1 MMTQSPHRLKSKSA
15 QILGLIALLC
25 LGAPTLVSAQ
35 PVRSSAVALSD
46 DDRALVA
53 KASAYL
59 QSLGQAR
66 GRFVQTDP
74 MGTRSRGDLYLKRPG
89 KMRFAY
95 DPPLGLLVVSD
106 GFNVSIADRRLKTFD
121 RYPLGT
127 TPLALLLAREI
138 RLDRGVVIDRVT
150 RGADSFAIT
159 ARDGRKEA
167 EGRIVL
173 TFSSGP
179 LALKSWT
186 VTDAQGQ
193 TTRIDLEQFSAVS
206 GLDPALFVL
215 VDPRSLAPGSAKTR
229 H

>member
-1 MMTQSPHRLKSKSA
+1 MMTQSPPRTALA
-15 QILGLIALLC
+15 QGWLLSLVALLC
-25 LGAPTLVSAQ
+25 LAAPICASAQ
-35 PVRSSAVALSD
+35 AIRSSAMALSPED
-46 DDRALVA
+46 SALVTR
-53 KASAYL
+53 ASAYL

-74 MGTRSRGDLYLKRPG
+74 RGGKSRGELYVKRPG

-127 TPLALLLAREI
+127 TPLALLLARDI

-150 RGADSFAIT
+150 RSGESFAIT

-173 TFSSGP
+173 TFANSP
-179 LALKSWT
+179 IALKSWS

-193 TTRIDLEQFSAVS
+193 TTRIDLEQLSSVS
-206 GLDPALFVL
+206 GLDPSLFIL
-215 VDPRSLAPGSAKTR
+215 ADPRSLVPSSPKTQ

>member
-1 MMTQSPHRLKSKSA
+1 MTLSPRRYLIKRLWPLGLVAILSVGAPSLAAAQTPWASATALSA
-15 QILGLIALLC
+15 QDSA
-25 LGAPTLVSAQ
+25 LVS
-35 PVRSSAVALSD
+35 
-46 DDRALVA
+46 

-66 GRFVQTDP
+66 GRFIQTDP
-74 MGTRSRGDLYLKRPG
+74 RGHITKGDLYLKRPG

-95 DPPLGLLVVSD
+95 DAPLGLLVVSD
-106 GFNVSIADRRLKTFD
+106 GYNVSISDRRLKTFE

-127 TPLALLLAREI
+127 TPLALLLAKDI

-150 RGADSFAIT
+150 RGADGFAIT

-173 TFSSGP
+173 NFASSPMG
-179 LALKSWT
+179 LKSWS

-193 TTRIDLEQFSAVS
+193 TTRIDLEQFSATT

-215 VDPRSLAPGSAKTR
+215 ADPRSLAPGPLQGR
-229 H
+229 R

>member
-1 MMTQSPHRLKSKSA
+1 MGAPSLAAAQTARPSVMALSA
-15 QILGLIALLC
+15 QDSA
-25 LGAPTLVSAQ
+25 LVS
-35 PVRSSAVALSD
+35 
-46 DDRALVA
+46 

-74 MGTRSRGDLYLKRPG
+74 RGGRTKGDLYLKRPG

-95 DPPLGLLVVSD
+95 DAPLGLLVVSD
-106 GFNVSIADRRLKTFD
+106 GYNVSIADRRLKTFD

-127 TPLALLLAREI
+127 TPLALLLAKEI

-150 RGADSFAIT
+150 QSADGFTIT

-167 EGRIVL
+167 EGHIVL
-173 TFSSGP
+173 SFASSP
-179 LALKSWT
+179 IALRSWM

-193 TTRIDLEQFSAVS
+193 TTRIDLEQFSTTS

-215 VDPRSLAPGSAKTR
+215 TDPRSLAPGPLQGR
-229 H
+229 R